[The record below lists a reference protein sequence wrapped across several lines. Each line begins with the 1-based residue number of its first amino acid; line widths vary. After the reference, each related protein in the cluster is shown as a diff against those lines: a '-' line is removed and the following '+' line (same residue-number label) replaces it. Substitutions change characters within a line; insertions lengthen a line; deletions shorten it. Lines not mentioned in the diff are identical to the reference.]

1 MKISFTRWNFVLLVA
16 TQQPLVASSCRR
28 SCSALRILQAPA
40 KEHLRCSIV
49 VSISACHAEDLGS
62 IPGGGVFA
70 MLRRLLHRSARGQIP
85 LHKRDRSLCCLL
97 RVPCSRCASV
107 CKQIVWLPSFDQHD
121 KVACRGES
129 GWCSDMTSTHG
140 AWRHAEV
147 QFLLPG
153 GFFSSSQR

>member
-1 MKISFTRWNFVLLVA
+1 M
-16 TQQPLVASSCRR
+16 
-28 SCSALRILQAPA
+28 
-40 KEHLRCSIV
+40 
-49 VSISACHAEDLGS
+49 VSISACHAEDPGS

-153 GFFSSSQR
+153 VYLWTSQLDTYPHRHEHVYMGYIAAVVCHCITMEHSGAWFRSTDLWVMSPTR